1 MNQLE
6 LSEKKNYSLS
16 YSSVFYVCARYVAF
30 GDKIMM
36 KYLRLPE
43 NISHLLPNV
52 REYLNKHPKVVFAYL
67 FGGLARDRVSP
78 LSDVDIA
85 IYTVDGADI
94 VQEKLEILGKLNEL
108 LKTDEVDLVILNT
121 APLPLA
127 ARIIKNKIILADKMP
142 FTRHAFESLIMREY
156 FDFSRKEMD
165 IFKGR
170 YKLGR

>member
-1 MNQLE
+1 
-6 LSEKKNYSLS
+6 
-16 YSSVFYVCARYVAF
+16 
-30 GDKIMM
+30 MM
-36 KYLRLPE
+36 KYHRLPE
-43 NISHLLPNV
+43 NIDHLLPDV

-67 FGGLARDRVSP
+67 FGGIARGKVFP

-85 IYTVDGADI
+85 IYTADRTDI

-108 LKTDEVDLVILNT
+108 LRTDEVDLVVLNT

-142 FTRHAFESLIMREY
+142 FARHAFESLIIREY
-156 FDFSRKEMD
+156 FDFSRKEMN
-165 IFKGR
+165 IFAGR

>member
-1 MNQLE
+1 MI
-6 LSEKKNYSLS
+6 K
-16 YSSVFYVCARYVAF
+16 CGA
-30 GDKIMM
+30 
-36 KYLRLPE
+36 LPE
-43 NISHLLPNV
+43 NINHFLPDV

-67 FGGLARDRVSP
+67 FGGLARGRVSP

-85 IYTVDGADI
+85 IYLTDEADTTR
-94 VQEKLEILGKLNEL
+94 EKLEIMGKLNDL
-108 LKTDEVDLVILNT
+108 LKTDEVDLVMVNT

-127 ARIIKNKIILADKMP
+127 ARIIRHKTILVDKMP
-142 FTRHAFESLIMREY
+142 FVRHKFESLTIRKY

>member
-1 MNQLE
+1 MI
-6 LSEKKNYSLS
+6 K
-16 YSSVFYVCARYVAF
+16 F
-30 GDKIMM
+30 GA
-36 KYLRLPE
+36 LPE
-43 NISHLLPNV
+43 NINNLLPDV

-67 FGGLARDRVSP
+67 FGGLARGRISP

-85 IYTVDGADI
+85 IYLTDAADTTR
-94 VQEKLEILGKLNEL
+94 EKLEIMGKLNDL
-108 LKTDEVDLVILNT
+108 LKTDEVDLVIVNT

-127 ARIIKNKIILADKMP
+127 SRIIKHKIILVDKMP
-142 FTRHAFESLIMREY
+142 FVRHKFESLIIREY

>member
-1 MNQLE
+1 M
-6 LSEKKNYSLS
+6 
-16 YSSVFYVCARYVAF
+16 
-30 GDKIMM
+30 I
-36 KYLRLPE
+36 KYGILPE
-43 NISHLLPNV
+43 NINHFLPNV
-52 REYLNKHPKVVFAYL
+52 REYLNKNSKVVFAYL
-67 FGGLARDRVSP
+67 FGGIAHGRISP

-85 IYTVDGADI
+85 IYMAEDAEI
-94 VQEKLEILGKLNEL
+94 AQEKLEILGKLNEL

-142 FTRHAFESLIMREY
+142 FTRHAFESLILREY

-170 YKLGR
+170 YKL

>member
-1 MNQLE
+1 M
-6 LSEKKNYSLS
+6 
-16 YSSVFYVCARYVAF
+16 F

-36 KYLRLPE
+36 KYRRLPE
-43 NISHLLPNV
+43 NISHLLPDV

-67 FGGLARDRVSP
+67 FGGLVRGRVSP

-108 LKTDEVDLVILNT
+108 LKTDEVDLVVLNT

-127 ARIIKNKIILADKMP
+127 ARIIKNKIIDKIY
-142 FTRHAFESLIMREY
+142 AAALS
-156 FDFSRKEMD
+156 
-165 IFKGR
+165 
-170 YKLGR
+170 